1 MKKRIIVLILVL
13 IMAVCMFP
21 CYAIA
26 DYNPYAD
33 EVYYKENLSAG
44 SWGGTGARYKTTTS
58 KVYVYPSYSPSGITL
73 VQTVCYV
80 SNVY

>member
-21 CYAIA
+21 SYAIA

-44 SWGGTGARYKTTTS
+44 SWGGNLPWSSIGEK
-58 KVYVYPSYSPSGITL
+58 L
-73 VQTVCYV
+73 
-80 SNVY
+80 